1 MSKTGTGLIHR
12 LAQVSLIAGT
22 ALIPLLA
29 QASDDD
35 PWEDVNRVIYRFND
49 TLDTYTLK
57 PLAKGYQ
64 FITPQ
69 FLEDGIHNMFR
80 NIGDVGN
87 FANDVLQGKVY
98 AAGIDTAR
106 LLLNTTLGLAGFFD
120 VGTKMGLQRN
130 DEDFGLTLGHWGVP
144 TGPYVMLPF
153 FGPSTVRDGLAKYPD
168 TYASPYR
175 YMNDIPA
182 RNTTIAVDVVDT
194 RASLL
199 SAEKVITGDKY
210 TFIRNAFLQSREF
223 KVQNGKVKDDF

>member
-1 MSKTGTGLIHR
+1 MSMINRGFTGCLAR
-12 LAQVSLIAGT
+12 LCIVAGVGF
-22 ALIPLLA
+22 PLAA

-35 PWEDVNRVIYRFND
+35 PWEAINRPIYTFND

-64 FITPQ
+64 FVTPQ
-69 FLEDGIHNMFR
+69 FLQDGIHHMYN
-80 NIGDVGN
+80 NIGDLSN
-87 FANDVLQGKVY
+87 LANDVLQGKAH
-98 AAGIDTAR
+98 AAGVDTAR
-106 LLLNTTLGLAGFFD
+106 LLLNTLLGLGGFFD

-153 FGPSTVRDGLAKYPD
+153 FGPSTVRDGLALYPD
-168 TYASPYR
+168 TYTQPYR

-182 RNTTIAVDVVDT
+182 RNTLYGGNIVDT

-210 TFIRNAFLQSREF
+210 TFIRNAYLQSREF
-223 KVQNGKVKDDF
+223 KVKNGKVEDDF